1 MAKMNMGSWVNS
13 QLSTLN
19 SKLMKRVISFSL
31 MLMLGLV
38 LSQILPMLMGES
50 YAELKHMVEVA
61 LGVCLAFIMINV
73 GREFEIDKSN
83 VRMYVKDYLV
93 AMLAA
98 ALPWIFIAFYY
109 IFALMPQEWWSQSE
123 TWKESLLLSRFAAP
137 TSAGILFSMLA
148 AMQLQK
154 SWIYQKA
161 QTLAIFDDLDTIIL
175 MVPLQVAMI
184 GAFNWQMMAM
194 LLVIFLMFFVGW
206 KYMSRFEM
214 PQNWYAVFTYAVL
227 VYGLTYFVY
236 VITKHFFGAQ
246 GAIHIEVLLPAFIF
260 GMIIKNR
267 HIGGKSELAFATTI
281 SIVFMLLVGMSMP
294 LIDFGGAT
302 PSAGESKSLIAT
314 LPMMSGWQIALHVL
328 AVTILSNLGKLAP
341 MLFYRDRS
349 LTERFALSVGMF
361 ARGEVG
367 AGVIF
372 IALGYNIGGPVLL
385 ISVLALV
392 LNLILTIGFVYT
404 VKHLALKAEKAQK

>member
-1 MAKMNMGSWVNS
+1 
-13 QLSTLN
+13 
-19 SKLMKRVISFSL
+19 MKRVISFSL
-31 MLMLGLV
+31 MLMLGLA
-38 LSQILPMLMGES
+38 LSQTLPMLMGES

-61 LGVCLAFIMINV
+61 LGICLAFIMINV

-83 VRMYVKDYLV
+83 IRVYVKDYLV

-98 ALPWIFIAFYY
+98 ALPWIFIAVYY
-109 IFALMPQEWWSQSE
+109 IFALMPQEWWGMGD
-123 TWKESLLLSRFAAP
+123 TWKETLLLTRFAAP

-184 GAFNWQMMAM
+184 GEMNWQMMAM
-194 LLVIFLMFFVGW
+194 LITIFGMFFIGW
-206 KYMSRFEM
+206 RYMSRFEM
-214 PQNWYAVFTYAVL
+214 PQNWYAVFTYSVL
-227 VYGLTYFVY
+227 VYGATYLIYTV
-236 VITKHFFGAQ
+236 TKHFFGAQ

-267 HIGGKSELAFATTI
+267 HIGGKGELAFSTTI
-281 SIVFMLLVGMSMP
+281 SVVFMLLVGMSMP
-294 LIDFGGAT
+294 LINFGDTTTAV
-302 PSAGESKSLIAT
+302 GESESLIAT
-314 LPMMSGWQIALHVL
+314 IPMMSGLEIALHVL
-328 AVTILSNLGKLAP
+328 VVTILSNLGKLAP

-349 LTERFALSVGMF
+349 LTERLALSVGMF

-404 VKHLALKAEKAQK
+404 VKYLALKAESRKNNA

>member
-1 MAKMNMGSWVNS
+1 
-13 QLSTLN
+13 
-19 SKLMKRVISFSL
+19 
-31 MLMLGLV
+31 MLMVGLA
-38 LSQILPMLMGES
+38 LSQFLPMLMGDS
-50 YAELKHMVEVA
+50 YGELKHMVEVA

-83 VRMYVKDYLV
+83 VKVYVKDYLV

-98 ALPWIFIAFYY
+98 ALPWIFIAVYY
-109 IFALMPQEWWSQSE
+109 IFALMPQEWWGIGE

-184 GAFNWQMMAM
+184 GQFNWQMMAM
-194 LLVIFLMFFVGW
+194 LIAIFGMFYVGW
-206 KYMSRFEM
+206 RYMSRFDM

-227 VYGLTYFVY
+227 VYGATLLVY
-236 VITKHFFGAQ
+236 TVTKHFFGDK

-260 GMIIKNR
+260 GMIIKNK
-267 HIGGKSELAFATTI
+267 HVGGKSEERVSSLI
-281 SIVFMLLVGMSMP
+281 SVVFMLLVGMSMP
-294 LIDFGGAT
+294 LIDFDAT
-302 PSAGESKSLIAT
+302 ATAGESESLIST
-314 LPMMSGWQIALHVL
+314 IPMMSGWEIALHVL
-328 AVTILSNLGKLAP
+328 VVTILSNLGKLAP

-349 LTERFALSVGMF
+349 LTERLALSVGMF

-385 ISVLALV
+385 ISVLTLV
-392 LNLILTIGFVYT
+392 VNLILTIGFVYW
-404 VKHLALKAEKAQK
+404 VKRLAIKAEKQQK

>member
-1 MAKMNMGSWVNS
+1 
-13 QLSTLN
+13 
-19 SKLMKRVISFSL
+19 MKKVLSFSL
-31 MLMLGLV
+31 MLMVGLV
-38 LSQILPMLMGES
+38 LSQLLPLFMGDS
-50 YAELKHMVEVA
+50 YDELKHMVEVM
-61 LGVCLAFIMINV
+61 LGICLAFIMINV

-83 VRMYVKDYLV
+83 VKVYVKDYLV

-98 ALPWIFIAFYY
+98 ALPWIFIAAYY
-109 IFALMPQEWWSQSE
+109 IFALMPQEWWGMSD
-123 TWKESLLLSRFAAP
+123 TWKETLLLSRFAAP

-148 AMQLQK
+148 AMKLQK

-184 GAFNWQMMAM
+184 GALNWQMMAM
-194 LLVIFLMFFVGW
+194 LTAIFGMFFIGW

-227 VYGLTYFVY
+227 VYGTTYLIYTV
-236 VITKHFFGAQ
+236 TKHFFGDK
-246 GAIHIEVLLPAFIF
+246 GAVHIEVLLPAFIF

-267 HIGGKSELAFATTI
+267 HVEGKSEEVVSSFI

-294 LIDFGGAT
+294 LIDVTGAA
-302 PSAGESKSLIAT
+302 PAAEESESLIASI
-314 LPMMSGWQIALHVL
+314 PMMSGWQIALHVL
-328 AVTILSNLGKLAP
+328 AVTLLSNLGKLAP

-349 LTERFALSVGMF
+349 LTERLALSIGMF

-392 LNLILTIGFVYT
+392 LNLILTIGFVYW
-404 VKHLALKAEKAQK
+404 VKHLAVKVEENQNVVA

>member
-1 MAKMNMGSWVNS
+1 
-13 QLSTLN
+13 
-19 SKLMKRVISFSL
+19 
-31 MLMLGLV
+31 MLMVGLV
-38 LSQILPMLMGES
+38 LSQILPMLMGEA
-50 YAELKHMVEVA
+50 YAELKHMVEVT
-61 LGVCLAFIMINV
+61 LGICLAFIMINV

-83 VRMYVKDYLV
+83 IRVYVKDYLV

-98 ALPWIFIAFYY
+98 ALPWIFIALYY
-109 IFALMPQEWWSQSE
+109 IFALMPQEWWGMGE
-123 TWKESLLLSRFAAP
+123 TWKETLLLSRFAAP

-154 SWIYQKA
+154 SWVYQKA

-184 GAFNWQMMAM
+184 GEMNWQMMAM
-194 LLVIFLMFFVGW
+194 LITIFAMFFIGW
-206 KYMSRFEM
+206 KFMSRFEM
-214 PQNWYAVFTYAVL
+214 PQNWYAIFTCAVL
-227 VYGLTYFVY
+227 VYGVTYLIYTV
-236 VITKHFFGAQ
+236 TKHFFGAQ

-267 HIGGKSELAFATTI
+267 HIGGKGELAFATTI
-281 SIVFMLLVGMSMP
+281 SVVFMLLVGMSMP
-294 LIDFGGAT
+294 LIDFGDTT
-302 PSAGESKSLIAT
+302 PSAGESTSLIAT
-314 LPMMSGWQIALHVL
+314 IPMMSGWMIALHVL
-328 AVTILSNLGKLAP
+328 AVTVLSNLGKLAP

-349 LTERFALSVGMF
+349 LTERLALSVGMF

-404 VKHLALKAEKAQK
+404 VKHLALKAEKAK

>member
-1 MAKMNMGSWVNS
+1 
-13 QLSTLN
+13 
-19 SKLMKRVISFSL
+19 MKKVISFSL
-31 MLMLGLV
+31 MLMLGLA
-38 LSQILPMLMGES
+38 LSQFLPKLMGDS
-50 YAELKHMVEVA
+50 YGELKHMVEVA

-83 VRMYVKDYLV
+83 VKVYVKDYLV

-98 ALPWIFIAFYY
+98 ALPWIFIAVYY
-109 IFALMPQEWWSQSE
+109 IFALMPQEFWGEGE

-148 AMQLQK
+148 AMKLQK

-175 MVPLQVAMI
+175 MVPLQIAMI
-184 GAFNWQMMAM
+184 GEANWQMMAM
-194 LLVIFLMFFVGW
+194 LTAIFGMFFIGW

-214 PQNWYAVFTYAVL
+214 PQEWYAIFTYAVF
-227 VYGLTYFVY
+227 VYGATYLIYTV
-236 VITKHFFGAQ
+236 THHFFGDR

-260 GMIIKNR
+260 GMVIKNQ
-267 HIGGKSELAFATTI
+267 HVEGKSEERVSLLI
-281 SIVFMLLVGMSMP
+281 SVVFMLLVGMSMP
-294 LIDFGGAT
+294 LIDFDTTAT
-302 PSAGESKSLIAT
+302 AGESESLLAT
-314 LPMMSGWQIALHVL
+314 IPMMSGWQIALHVL
-328 AVTILSNLGKLAP
+328 VVTVLSNLGKLAP

-349 LTERFALSVGMF
+349 LTERLALSVGMF

-385 ISVLALV
+385 ISVLTLV
-392 LNLILTIGFVYT
+392 ANLILTIGFVYW
-404 VKHLALKAEKAQK
+404 VKHLAIKAESKR

>member
-1 MAKMNMGSWVNS
+1 
-13 QLSTLN
+13 
-19 SKLMKRVISFSL
+19 MKKVLSFSL
-31 MLMLGLV
+31 MLMVGLV
-38 LSQILPMLMGES
+38 LSQLLPLFMGDS
-50 YAELKHMVEVA
+50 YGELKHMVEVM
-61 LGVCLAFIMINV
+61 LGICLAFIMINV

-83 VRMYVKDYLV
+83 VKVYVKDYLV

-98 ALPWIFIAFYY
+98 ALPWIFIAAYY
-109 IFALMPQEWWSQSE
+109 VFALMPQEWWGMGD
-123 TWKESLLLSRFAAP
+123 TWKETLLLSRFAAP

-148 AMQLQK
+148 AMKLQK

-184 GAFNWQMMAM
+184 GTLNWQMMAM
-194 LLVIFLMFFVGW
+194 LTAIFGMFFIGW

-214 PQNWYAVFTYAVL
+214 PQNWYAIFTYAVL
-227 VYGLTYFVY
+227 VYGSTYLIYTV
-236 VITKHFFGAQ
+236 TKHFFGDK
-246 GAIHIEVLLPAFIF
+246 GAVHIEVLLPAFIF
-260 GMIIKNR
+260 GMVIKNR
-267 HIGGKSELAFATTI
+267 HIEGKSEEVVSSLI

-294 LIDFGGAT
+294 LIDLGGST
-302 PSAGESKSLIAT
+302 PAAEESESLIAT
-314 LPMMSGWQIALHVL
+314 IPMMSGWQIALHVL
-328 AVTILSNLGKLAP
+328 AVTLLSNLGKLAP

-349 LTERFALSVGMF
+349 LTERLALSVGMF

-392 LNLILTIGFVYT
+392 LNLVLTIGFVYW
-404 VKHLALKAEKAQK
+404 VKHLAIKAEQK

>member
-1 MAKMNMGSWVNS
+1 
-13 QLSTLN
+13 
-19 SKLMKRVISFSL
+19 MKKVISFSL
-31 MLMLGLV
+31 MLMLGLA
-38 LSQILPMLMGES
+38 LSQFLPKLMGDS
-50 YAELKHMVEVA
+50 YGELKHMVEVA

-83 VRMYVKDYLV
+83 VRVYVKDYLV

-98 ALPWIFIAFYY
+98 ALPWIFIAAYY
-109 IFALMPQEWWSQSE
+109 IFALMPQEWWGIGE

-184 GAFNWQMMAM
+184 GQFNWQMMAM
-194 LLVIFLMFFVGW
+194 LIAIFGMFYVGW
-206 KYMSRFEM
+206 RYMSRFDM

-227 VYGLTYFVY
+227 VYGATLLVY
-236 VITKHFFGAQ
+236 TVTKHFFGDK

-260 GMIIKNR
+260 GMIINNK
-267 HIGGKSELAFATTI
+267 HVGGKSEERVSSLI
-281 SIVFMLLVGMSMP
+281 SVIFMLLVGMSMP
-294 LIDFGGAT
+294 LIDFDAT
-302 PSAGESKSLIAT
+302 ATVGESESLIST
-314 LPMMSGWQIALHVL
+314 IPMMSGWEIALHVL
-328 AVTILSNLGKLAP
+328 VVTLLSNLGKLAP

-349 LTERFALSVGMF
+349 LTERLALSVGMF

-385 ISVLALV
+385 ISVLTLV
-392 LNLILTIGFVYT
+392 VNLILTIGFVYW
-404 VKHLALKAEKAQK
+404 VKYLAVKAEKQQNNYV

>member
-1 MAKMNMGSWVNS
+1 
-13 QLSTLN
+13 
-19 SKLMKRVISFSL
+19 
-31 MLMLGLV
+31 MLMIGLV
-38 LSQILPMLMGES
+38 LSQVLPMLMGDS

-61 LGVCLAFIMINV
+61 LGICLAFIMINV
-73 GREFEIDKSN
+73 GREFEIDKTN
-83 VRMYVKDYLV
+83 VRVYVKDYLV

-98 ALPWIFIAFYY
+98 ALPWIFIAVYY
-109 IFALMPQEWWSQSE
+109 IFALMPQEWWGMGD
-123 TWKESLLLSRFAAP
+123 TWKETLLLTRFAAP

-184 GAFNWQMMAM
+184 GEMNWQMMAM
-194 LLVIFLMFFVGW
+194 LITIFGMFFIGW
-206 KYMSRFEM
+206 RYMSRFEM
-214 PQNWYAVFTYAVL
+214 PQNWYAVFTYSVL
-227 VYGLTYFVY
+227 VYGATYLIYTV
-236 VITKHFFGAQ
+236 TKHFFGAQ

-267 HIGGKSELAFATTI
+267 HIGGKGELAFSTTI
-281 SIVFMLLVGMSMP
+281 SVVFMLLVGMSMP
-294 LIDFGGAT
+294 LINFGDTTTAV
-302 PSAGESKSLIAT
+302 GESESLIAT
-314 LPMMSGWQIALHVL
+314 IPMMSGLEIALHVL

-349 LTERFALSVGMF
+349 LTERLALSVGMF

-404 VKHLALKAEKAQK
+404 VKHLALKAEKAK

>member
-1 MAKMNMGSWVNS
+1 
-13 QLSTLN
+13 
-19 SKLMKRVISFSL
+19 
-31 MLMLGLV
+31 MLMVGLV
-38 LSQILPMLMGES
+38 LSQILPMLMGEA
-50 YAELKHMVEVA
+50 YAELKHMVEVT
-61 LGVCLAFIMINV
+61 LGICLAFIMINV

-83 VRMYVKDYLV
+83 IRVYVKDYLV

-98 ALPWIFIAFYY
+98 ALPWIFIALYY
-109 IFALMPQEWWSQSE
+109 IFALMPQEWWGMGE
-123 TWKESLLLSRFAAP
+123 TWKETLLLSRFAAP

-154 SWIYQKA
+154 SWVYQKA

-184 GAFNWQMMAM
+184 GEMNWQMMAM
-194 LLVIFLMFFVGW
+194 LITIFAMYFIGW
-206 KYMSRFEM
+206 KFMSRFEM

-227 VYGLTYFVY
+227 VYGVTYFIYTV
-236 VITKHFFGAQ
+236 TKHFFGAQ

-267 HIGGKSELAFATTI
+267 HIGGKGELAFATTI
-281 SIVFMLLVGMSMP
+281 SVVFMLLVGMSMP
-294 LIDFGGAT
+294 LIDFGDTT
-302 PSAGESKSLIAT
+302 PSAGESTSLIAT
-314 LPMMSGWQIALHVL
+314 IPMMSGWMIALHVL
-328 AVTILSNLGKLAP
+328 AVTVLSNLGKLAP

-349 LTERFALSVGMF
+349 LTERLALSVGMF

-404 VKHLALKAEKAQK
+404 VKHLALKAEKAK